1 MDLIGSDIVL
11 TLAGFFVMTPQRFSY
26 CRENFYFNFNT
37 VISSVSYWEE
47 PNMYITFI
55 LNEMLLLLKFSKL
68 KDKEIEVQNRLIKKR
83 NLRKKEQC

>member
-47 PNMYITFI
+47 PNMYKTFI
-55 LNEMLLLLKFSKL
+55 LNDMFFNF
-68 KDKEIEVQNRLIKKR
+68 IIQYATFRYGG
-83 NLRKKEQC
+83 